1 MMRKGFSLTELLIVI
16 AIIGLLVSIAVP
28 ATARY
33 AAVAR
38 QAVCAN
44 NLSQLMK
51 LILATQYSRRQSG
64 QTGVS
69 EPLFAKKEF
78 WPGQLAAEHMGG
90 KHRSDPLFLCPDGI
104 SAFGTGAPPLLYRSG
119 IDRNRF
125 IPFDAT
131 EFLCASRR
139 GVSASGEP
147 YTEYVIE
154 ENPGVQSKWDHGPC
168 CGQPSWSTNDGIWRV
183 YDRAED
189 GMRTVELLYY
199 DCGWPNELWVHGRFH
214 WGNLASHVN
223 EVLKFR
229 DVITNYGYNVMA
241 SEATMVSPDTIVLMD
256 FNYLYVDVQ
265 VSDITSDL
273 NDLDT
278 ARHLGKINVL
288 RATGAVKAV
297 GPASLYPE
305 LNPAPWTPEAD

>member
-1 MMRKGFSLTELLIVI
+1 MKRKGFSLTELLIVI
-16 AIIGLLVSIAVP
+16 AIIGLLVSIVVP

-38 QAVCAN
+38 RVVCAS
-44 NLSQLMK
+44 NLSHLMK
-51 LILATQYSRRQSG
+51 LIVATQSSRRQSG
-64 QTGVS
+64 LAQFA

-78 WPGQLAAEHMGG
+78 WPGQLAAEIMHG
-90 KHRSDPLFLCPDGI
+90 KHESNPLFLCPDGI
-104 SAFGTGAPPLLYRSG
+104 SAFGNGAPPLLYRSG
-119 IDRNRF
+119 IDPNKF

-139 GVSASGEP
+139 GVSASGES

-154 ENPGVQSKWDHGPC
+154 ENPGVQSKWDHSPC
-168 CGQPSWSTNDGIWRV
+168 CGQPSWSTNDGIWRI

-189 GMRTVELLYY
+189 GMRTVELIYY
-199 DCGWPNELWVHGRFH
+199 ECYWPNELWVNGEFH
-214 WGNLASHVN
+214 WKNLASHVN

-241 SEATMVSPDTIVLMD
+241 SEAPTVSPDTIVLMD
-256 FNYLYVDVQ
+256 FNYLYVDAQ
-265 VSDITSDL
+265 AEDITLDL

-288 RATGAVKAV
+288 YASGAVKAI
-297 GPASLYPE
+297 GPASIYPE
-305 LNPAPWTPEAD
+305 LNPGPWTPEAD